1 MSNPFLAEIRI
12 FTGNFAPKGW
22 ALCDGQLLPIS
33 QNTALF
39 SLLGT
44 TYGGDGKSNF
54 ALPNLQGSAPMQSGQ
69 GPGLSLRD
77 LGESGGEQTVTLLQT
92 QMPAHNHTLSA
103 TTTTG
108 TTATSTT
115 NQLALAVA
123 GADKQ
128 SAGNVVNYYSS
139 NVSQATA
146 GLAPTGLSVTGGS
159 LPHNNLMP
167 YLGLTFIIAL
177 QGVFPPRS

>member
-1 MSNPFLAEIRI
+1 MSNPFVAEVRI

-54 ALPNLQGSAPMQSGQ
+54 ALPNLQGSAPMQAGQ

-77 LGESGGEQTVTLLQT
+77 LGEIGGEQTVTLLQT
-92 QMPAHNHTLSA
+92 EMPAHSHSA
-103 TTTTG
+103 QG
-108 TTATSTT
+108 TTDLTT
-115 NQLALAVA
+115 PNASPTNNLWASGQKGFGNVYTPSVA
-123 GADKQ
+123 GQNKPMNPFGT
-128 SAGNVVNYYSS
+128 SIAGGN
-139 NVSQATA
+139 
-146 GLAPTGLSVTGGS
+146 
-159 LPHNNLMP
+159 LPHNNMMP
-167 YLGLTFIIAL
+167 FLGLTFIIAL

>member
-1 MSNPFLAEIRI
+1 MANPFVAEVRI

-22 ALCDGQLLPIS
+22 ATCDGQLMPIS

-54 ALPNLQGSAPMQSGQ
+54 ALPNLQGSAPMQQGQ

-77 LGESGGEQTVTLLQT
+77 LGEIGGEQAVTLLQT
-92 QMPAHNHTLSA
+92 EMPAHAHTI
-103 TTTTG
+103 
-108 TTATSTT
+108 
-115 NQLALAVA
+115 
-123 GADKQ
+123 
-128 SAGNVVNYYSS
+128 
-139 NVSQATA
+139 QAA
-146 GLAPTGLSVTGGS
+146 SGTGLNDPTNNVWASGAKGFGSIYSPSGAANVQMSPFALSIAGGS
-159 LPHNNLMP
+159 QPHNNMMP

-177 QGVFPPRS
+177 QGVFPARS